1 MTDEDQTM
9 QICAYVPV
17 ALSRALD
24 RVAKQKGLAR
34 ARAIE
39 QACVEYV
46 RRETPF
52 SCPGCKNP
60 VMMRM
65 RFCPNCG
72 RPLTEEDAQEMEYFV
87 ELARRGGK

>member
-39 QACVEYV
+39 QDHRDPQTRTVIMGV
-46 RRETPF
+46 MIILDRR
-52 SCPGCKNP
+52 
-60 VMMRM
+60 RW
-65 RFCPNCG
+65 R
-72 RPLTEEDAQEMEYFV
+72 L
-87 ELARRGGK
+87 